1 MASITW
7 STSLSSGTYAGTN
20 WTSYN
25 LSGGSP
31 LPTNAVITNVE
42 YSVTAY
48 IGKYTS
54 KSGKFNFYAIAV
66 NNGPY
71 TTSSYDSGSATTLT
85 GTISAVTSSNG
96 SESSATT
103 YSFQSGSAKVW
114 RYNNQ
119 RTYLRLVDCDFSS
132 NQSTPSAFSSSNIS
146 VKVRLNSSLSGTT
159 YITAISV
166 TVNYV
171 VPYLSWGGTLSA
183 YQSNNQVVLNWSAT
197 PSYGNGTGAC
207 TYSVHNG
214 TTWVKYDLPVS
225 TRSYTLTP
233 TSYGGNI
240 TYKVAALYHGGLLY
254 EEKTVT
260 FAAKPPSLSWNNA
273 APTVTENADGTLT
286 ISWNAGS
293 GSWGAS
299 GTVVKYTLYAASSS
313 SSSGTAVGT
322 YTGTSVTITGPAN
335 DTYYYVTAVYS
346 SASST
351 SGRTAYAAHRTVKRW
366 NGSAWEECIVYCYQN
381 GTWVECIPY
390 IYNGS
395 GWELLS
401 H

>member
-1 MASITW
+1 MS
-7 STSLSSGTYAGTN
+7 STS
-20 WTSYN
+20 
-25 LSGGSP
+25 
-31 LPTNAVITNVE
+31 
-42 YSVTAY
+42 
-48 IGKYTS
+48 
-54 KSGKFNFYAIAV
+54 
-66 NNGPY
+66 
-71 TTSSYDSGSATTLT
+71 
-85 GTISAVTSSNG
+85 GTISGSLSLSDQSVFQSTSIQCYAKANTNH
-96 SESSATT
+96 SATS
-103 YSFQSGSAKVW
+103 YMRAV
-114 RYNNQ
+114 
-119 RTYLRLVDCDFSS
+119 
-132 NQSTPSAFSSSNIS
+132 
-146 VKVRLNSSLSGTT
+146 
-159 YITAISV
+159 SV

-207 TYSVHNG
+207 TYSVYNG
-214 TTWVKYDLPVS
+214 TTWVKYDLAVS

-273 APTVTENADGTLT
+273 VPMVTENADGTLT

-293 GSWGAS
+293 GSWGAA

-313 SSSGTAVGT
+313 TSSGTAVGT
-322 YTGTSVTITGPAN
+322 YTSTSATIAAPAK
-335 DTYYYVTAVYS
+335 DTYYYVTAAYS

-395 GWELLS
+395 GWELLL

>member
-7 STSLSSGTYAGTN
+7 SGNFGGNSAGSGGRTTSISASSSLPATAVITSISYSISLTASKYSSRKNWNLYWLIAQNSSGTIG
-20 WTSYN
+20 
-25 LSGGSP
+25 
-31 LPTNAVITNVE
+31 
-42 YSVTAY
+42 AY
-48 IGKYTS
+48 IGSGGNSSVVASTS
-54 KSGKFNFYAIAV
+54 MSS
-66 NNGPY
+66 
-71 TTSSYDSGSATTLT
+71 TS
-85 GTISAVTSSNG
+85 GTISGSLSLSDQSVFQSTSIQCYAKANTNH
-96 SESSATT
+96 SATS
-103 YSFQSGSAKVW
+103 YMRAV
-114 RYNNQ
+114 
-119 RTYLRLVDCDFSS
+119 
-132 NQSTPSAFSSSNIS
+132 
-146 VKVRLNSSLSGTT
+146 
-159 YITAISV
+159 SV

-214 TTWVKYDLPVS
+214 TSWVKYDLAVS

-273 APTVTENADGTLT
+273 VPMVTENADGTLT

-293 GSWGAS
+293 GSWGAA

-313 SSSGTAVGT
+313 TSSGTAVGT
-322 YTGTSVTITGPAN
+322 YTSTSATIAAPAK
-335 DTYYYVTAVYS
+335 DTYYYVTAVYG

-351 SGRTAYAAHRTVKRW
+351 SGRTVYAAHRTVKRW

-395 GWELLS
+395 GWSLLS